1 MLAMVAIKLD
11 LVAPLHKSLEAM
23 VNIVLVMVMEILEVL
38 EKDILVIE
46 GMPI

>member
-11 LVAPLHKSLEAM
+11 LVAPLHQSLEAM

-38 EKDILVIE
+38 EKEILVIE